1 MPDDAIFMVQDQT
14 LTVLSPTEYETEDVL
29 QRLLAD
35 YPEVLAGGTTAEGQV
50 PSLLLVRREMGVPT
64 SAGGLPTFSVDHL
77 FLDPAGVPVIVEVK
91 RASDTRIRREVVG
104 QMLDYAANGWKYWP
118 VSEMKNYLGK
128 AALSQ
133 GTTVEAL
140 LGSLRAGVDV
150 DAFWEDVEA
159 NLRAG
164 HVRMLFV
171 ADHLPAELVS
181 IIEFLNEQ
189 MRPAEVL
196 GIEVLRY
203 TKDATAVY
211 VPRLI
216 GATSTAIETKGG
228 TSWTEDSFLAEA
240 QERCGSIAVG
250 TFHRLFDHAKQKGT
264 KLSLG
269 KGQSPGA
276 SGWYRIDD
284 GDARAVWTTSTG
296 TGGPSSRPYLY
307 FYVSEISDRVGPER
321 LAKFCEML
329 SLLPQLKK
337 QIAEHKKYPS
347 VPISDLSPEGLQQL
361 LNAVEYLIH

>member
-1 MPDDAIFMVQDQT
+1 MTDNAIFMVQDQT

-35 YPEVLAGGTTAEGQV
+35 HPEVLAGGTTAEGQV
-50 PSLLLVRREMGVPT
+50 PNLLLVRREMGVPT
-64 SAGGLPTFSVDHL
+64 SAGGSPTFSVDHL

-118 VSEMKNYLGK
+118 VSEMKGHLEEE
-128 AALSQ
+128 ARLQ
-133 GTTVEAL
+133 ETTVETL
-140 LGSLRAGVDV
+140 LGNLRPGVDV

-203 TKDATAVY
+203 KRDGTAVY

-216 GATSTAIETKGG
+216 GATSTAIEAKGG
-228 TSWTEDSFLAEA
+228 TPWTEDSFPSEA
-240 QERCGSIAVG
+240 QERCGSKDVV
-250 TFHRLFDHAKQKGT
+250 TFRKLFDHAREKGT
-264 KLSLG
+264 KLSWG
-269 KGQSPGA
+269 KGFSPGV

-284 GDARAVWTTSTG
+284 GDSRAVWTANTG
-296 TGGPSSRPYLY
+296 TGGPSSRPYVY
-307 FYVSEISDRVGPER
+307 FYMSEIRDRVRSE
-321 LAKFCEML
+321 KFAAFCDKL
-329 SLLPQLKK
+329 STLQELKS
-337 QIAEHKKYPS
+337 QIAEDRKYPS
-347 VPISDLSPEGLQQL
+347 VPLSDLSPEGLQSL
-361 LNAVEYLIH
+361 LLAVESLIL